1 VDVTDAMQDLRSTA
15 DDLAADA
22 ERLRQIEELKGS
34 MAPDDPA
41 LVDLAEEAERLARHM
56 AAKASAERE
65 LAEEVADAA
74 DDGEDGAS

>member
-1 VDVTDAMQDLRSTA
+1 MTDAMQDLRSTA

-34 MAPDDPA
+34 MAPDDPR

-74 DDGEDGAS
+74 DEGDGGV